1 MALEV
6 IGAGFGRTGTMSL
19 KFALEILGL
28 GPCYHMMEVQRNPGH
43 SEAWRAAANGSFDWN
58 QLLVDY
64 RATVDWPAAYFWRDL
79 ARYFSNAKI
88 ILSIRPSNAW
98 FNSIDQTIFQALRA
112 PALSPNQGL
121 IQHRDMTR
129 KIIFDLTFG
138 QNIDD
143 PAHVISTYERHNLDV
158 IQTIT
163 KNRLLIFEAHQGWE
177 PLCRFLGQPIP
188 NMDFPH
194 VNSSEEFVSSRPD
207 LQLLPP
213 RTFDPKLFRQS

>member
-1 MALEV
+1 MSAWQV
-6 IGAGFGRTGTMSL
+6 PVASAAGAASRT
-19 KFALEILGL
+19 I
-28 GPCYHMMEVQRNPGH
+28 P
-43 SEAWRAAANGSFDWN
+43 WRSNGQLRLTVLTKAAFDFEPNGSMK
-58 QLLVDY
+58 LS
-64 RATVDWPAAYFWRDL
+64 ASTVDEIAEGDVPAGEDPSGSVRNASDLVPFKPRVDATCWGYAYAPGGIPIPRL
-79 ARYFSNAKI
+79 QARIAIAN
-88 ILSIRPSNAW
+88 
-98 FNSIDQTIFQALRA
+98 QTGI
-112 PALSPNQGL
+112 
-121 IQHRDMTR
+121 
-129 KIIFDLTFG
+129 TFG

-158 IQTIT
+158 IQTIP

-213 RTFDPKLFRQS
+213 RSFAPKFFQQS